1 MLDKLDAEFAFGRE
15 ALDVRAT
22 RQALL
27 SANIAN
33 ADTPG
38 YLARDV
44 DFSASLSGALR
55 RAGAA
60 GAAGA
65 SGMAGTAGMATATG
79 SMGSVGLA
87 GTSNGSGISGGAGT
101 AGMGGSNGVPLAM
114 SQPAGVTSGMTMAS
128 TESGHMA
135 GNAKL
140 IPTGGPTE
148 QYASPVMYRNP
159 TQPALDGNTVD
170 LDTERVQFADNALH
184 FESGM
189 TVLSQQIK
197 TMLSAITSGSS

>member
-22 RQALL
+22 RQALI

-38 YLARDV
+38 YQARDV
-44 DFSASLSGALR
+44 DFASSLAGALR
-55 RAGAA
+55 HAGATT
-60 GAAGA
+60 AAGVSGVTGSSA
-65 SGMAGTAGMATATG
+65 TIGMAAAGGTGGSSGTGGTA
-79 SMGSVGLA
+79 S
-87 GTSNGSGISGGAGT
+87 
-101 AGMGGSNGVPLAM
+101 MGGSNGVPLAM
-114 SQPAGVTSGMTMAS
+114 SAPAGVTSGMTMAA
-128 TESGHMA
+128 TESGHMM
-135 GNAKL
+135 GNARL
-140 IPTGGPTE
+140 TPTGGPTQ
-148 QYASPVMYRNP
+148 QYQSPLMYRNP

-170 LDTERVQFADNALH
+170 LDTERVQFADNSLH

>member
-44 DFSASLSGALR
+44 DFSASLAGALR
-55 RAGAA
+55 QVGATTEP
-60 GAAGA
+60 GVSGV
-65 SGMAGTAGMATATG
+65 SGSIGMAATTGTEGEAGMMPA
-79 SMGSVGLA
+79 
-87 GTSNGSGISGGAGT
+87 
-101 AGMGGSNGVPLAM
+101 GGSNGVPLEM
-114 SQPAGVTSGMTMAS
+114 SQPAGVSSGMTMAS
-128 TESGHMA
+128 TEAGHMM
-135 GNAKL
+135 GNARL
-140 IPTGGPTE
+140 IPTGGPTQ
-148 QYASPVMYRNP
+148 QYSSPLMYRNP
-159 TQPALDGNTVD
+159 TQPSLDGNTVD

-189 TVLSQQIK
+189 TVLSTQIK

>member
-27 SANIAN
+27 SSNIAN

-44 DFSASLSGALR
+44 DFSASLAGALR
-55 RAGAA
+55 RAGMTGPA
-60 GAAGA
+60 
-65 SGMAGTAGMATATG
+65 GMAGTSAGAGAGNGMA
-79 SMGSVGLA
+79 
-87 GTSNGSGISGGAGT
+87 
-101 AGMGGSNGVPLAM
+101 LAM
-114 SQPAGVTSGMTMAS
+114 TQPSSVTSGMTMAA

-140 IPTGGPTE
+140 VPTGGPTE
-148 QYASPVMYRNP
+148 QYTSPLMYRNP

-197 TMLSAITSGSS
+197 TMLSAITSGST